1 MENPIKMDDLGYH
14 YFRKHPY
21 WSSTYFPSLDWKA
34 DPQESPVELV
44 ASPGLNLNEVKESSV
59 GTGVQTK
66 QETPTVVS
74 NGSFF
79 CG

>member
-1 MENPIKMDDLGYH
+1 M
-14 YFRKHPY
+14 
-21 WSSTYFPSLDWKA
+21 PSLDWKA

-66 QETPTVVS
+66 RETPTVVS